1 MEKEELKRRCIE
13 AIERRK
19 EEIIRLGES
28 IYRTPELGY
37 KEFETTKRME
47 EAFASLEL
55 KTVSPIAYTGCK
67 ASAGGRRKPVVAVMG
82 ELDSVVCPEH
92 KD

>member
-13 AIERRK
+13 AIEKRK

-47 EAFASLEL
+47 EAD
-55 KTVSPIAYTGCK
+55 
-67 ASAGGRRKPVVAVMG
+67 RK
-82 ELDSVVCPEH
+82 SVV
-92 KD
+92 

>member
-28 IYRTPELGY
+28 N
-37 KEFETTKRME
+37 
-47 EAFASLEL
+47 
-55 KTVSPIAYTGCK
+55 
-67 ASAGGRRKPVVAVMG
+67 VALQNHIHMVHPAPQKIFLFSSV
-82 ELDSVVCPEH
+82 ELDVPFDSGAWL
-92 KD
+92 